1 MTTILPQPAAAA
13 PALVLASA
21 SPRRRVMLAAAG
33 VPALVRATDLPEV
46 PRAGEAPVDYAC
58 RIAQEKALAG
68 RAARYPGDPEAVLGS
83 DTVVTLDGAILGKPS
98 DPAEAASMLRRLS
111 GRTHEV
117 VTAFALSRGED
128 APRLGFDMTRVTF
141 RALGDA
147 EIDAYVASGE
157 AADKAGAY
165 GIQGRAGAFVSRV
178 EGAYDTVV
186 GLPLAPVL
194 DALIDAGIVAPRG
207 PMARRLA
214 CLRGR
219 IAAACQAV
227 GRSPDEITLIAVSKT
242 RSPADV
248 REAQALG
255 LADFGEN
262 YVQEWRDKAEA
273 LGEGPSWH
281 FIGHLQSNKAKAL
294 AGSIAAVHTIDTAS
308 SVAALDRAASKA
320 GRTIDVCVQVNV
332 GGEAQKS
339 GVEPAQVEALLALV
353 GAAPNLRL
361 RGLMTVPPD
370 GPLCE
375 TRAFFAELRRL
386 RDARATPER
395 PLPWLSMGMSGDFDQ
410 AIAEGATHVRV
421 GTALFGAR
429 TQEPSHV

>member
-1 MTTILPQPAAAA
+1 
-13 PALVLASA
+13 
-21 SPRRRVMLAAAG
+21 
-33 VPALVRATDLPEV
+33 
-46 PRAGEAPVDYAC
+46 
-58 RIAQEKALAG
+58 
-68 RAARYPGDPEAVLGS
+68 
-83 DTVVTLDGAILGKPS
+83 
-98 DPAEAASMLRRLS
+98 
-111 GRTHEV
+111 
-117 VTAFALSRGED
+117 
-128 APRLGFDMTRVTF
+128 
-141 RALGDA
+141 
-147 EIDAYVASGE
+147 
-157 AADKAGAY
+157 
-165 GIQGRAGAFVSRV
+165 
-178 EGAYDTVV
+178 VV

-339 GVEPAQVEALLALV
+339 GVEPAQVEAIGARRRGAEPSPAGPGAHD
-353 GAAPNLRL
+353 GAAGRS
-361 RGLMTVPPD
+361 
-370 GPLCE
+370 
-375 TRAFFAELRRL
+375 AL
-386 RDARATPER
+386 RDARLFRRASPVARRARATPER

>member
-1 MTTILPQPAAAA
+1 MTSDLQHSPTPA
-13 PALVLASA
+13 PSLVLASA

-33 VPALVRATDLPEV
+33 VVARVRATDLPEV
-46 PRAGEAPVDYAC
+46 PLPGEAPIEYAR
-58 RIAQEKALAG
+58 RIALEKALAG
-68 RAARYPGDPEAVLGS
+68 RGARHPGDPEAVLAS

-98 DPAEAASMLRRLS
+98 DPADAVSMLRRLS
-111 GRTHEV
+111 GHTHEV
-117 VTAFALSRGED
+117 VTAFALSRGEA
-128 APRLGFDMTRVTF
+128 APVVATDTTRVTF
-141 RALGDA
+141 RSLTDA
-147 EIDAYVASGE
+147 EIAAYVASGE

-165 GIQGRAGAFVSRV
+165 GIQGRAGAFVSQV

-194 DALIDAGIVAPRG
+194 DALIAAGVLPPRS
-207 PMARRLA
+207 PMALRLA
-214 CLRGR
+214 CLQGR

-227 GRSPDEITLIAVSKT
+227 GRSPDEVTLIAVSKT
-242 RSPADV
+242 RPPEDV
-248 REAQALG
+248 RAARALG
-255 LADFGEN
+255 LEDFGEN
-262 YVQEWRDKAEA
+262 YVQEWREKALA
-273 LGEGPSWH
+273 LGEGPRWH
-281 FIGHLQSNKAKAL
+281 FIGHLQSNKAKYL
-294 AGSIAAVHTIDTAS
+294 AASVAAVHTLDSAS
-308 SVAALDRAASKA
+308 AAEALDRVASKA
-320 GRTIDVCVQVNV
+320 GRVIDVCVQVNV

-339 GVEPAQVEALLALV
+339 GVEPANVEPLLVQV
-353 GAAPNLRL
+353 GAAPSLRL

-386 RDARATPER
+386 RDALSTPAQ

-429 TQEPSHV
+429 AAAPHTP